1 MDVTTLAIAFGGLL
15 IFFAAIKF
23 IIKLPFYIMTFAIL
37 GGIGYVA
44 YQILG
49 PMLGF

>member
-1 MDVTTLAIAFGGLL
+1 MNVSTIAIAFIGLL

-23 IIKLPFYIMTFAIL
+23 LLKLPFYIMTFAIL

-44 YQILG
+44 FQALRPALG
-49 PMLGF
+49 M

>member
-1 MDVTTLAIAFGGLL
+1 MDVTTLAIAFIGLL

-37 GGIGYVA
+37 GGLGYVA
-44 YQILG
+44 FQFLRPILG
-49 PMLGF
+49 M

>member
-1 MDVTTLAIAFGGLL
+1 MNVTTLAIGFIGLL

-23 IIKLPFYIMTFAIL
+23 IIRLPFYIMTFAIL

-44 YQILG
+44 FQFLR

>member
-1 MDVTTLAIAFGGLL
+1 MNVTTLAIGFIGLL

-23 IIKLPFYIMTFAIL
+23 IIRLPFYIMTFAIL
-37 GGIGYVA
+37 GAIGYVA
-44 YQILG
+44 FQFLR